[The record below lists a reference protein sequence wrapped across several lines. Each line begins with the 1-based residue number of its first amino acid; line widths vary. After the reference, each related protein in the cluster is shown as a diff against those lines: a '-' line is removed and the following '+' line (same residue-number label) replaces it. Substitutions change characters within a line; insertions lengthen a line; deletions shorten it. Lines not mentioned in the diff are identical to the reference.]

1 MYPLNRTG
9 QKSKNL
15 TTITCIC
22 MHIESVRQ
30 SISVKIHQHKYRFLA
45 KRKNFSVLYFFGIL
59 LFFFFLYWK
68 VFHILIFLHLTMEV
82 LYRRKE
88 KKESCITY
96 WILLY
101 TRIFVIYRVEEIFQ
115 TRSPQ
120 PQMILEKVATSGH

>member
-15 TTITCIC
+15 TNNNMYIC
-22 MHIESVRQ
+22 MYIESVRQ

-59 LFFFFLYWK
+59 LFFFLWK

-88 KKESCITY
+88 KKRKLHY
-96 WILLY
+96 VLDP
-101 TRIFVIYRVEEIFQ
+101 VIYAYIRYISSWRDIPDTF
-115 TRSPQ
+115 TA
-120 PQMILEKVATSGH
+120 ATNDFGESGH